1 MLFRCIAV
9 DKLYQHTL
17 EQPDCL
23 FLAMVDEPAKG
34 KGKTKGGK
42 PFGLSDAWMQDIQR
56 QAEEREDAERQR
68 EEALRQEAQKGKGKG
83 KNKGKGAIARY
94 DSESSVDSDS
104 STVSTSSMRR
114 HRIPPRSRPLTD
126 AQLDRQVIRKLDNT
140 Q

>member
-1 MLFRCIAV
+1 MRREPDFKDLN
-9 DKLYQHTL
+9 YQLGMYVGEYITFKHLPVLSTDAL
-17 EQPDCL
+17 RT
-23 FLAMVDEPAKG
+23 
-34 KGKTKGGK
+34 KTIVQV
-42 PFGLSDAWMQDIQR
+42 SQ
-56 QAEEREDAERQR
+56 EDAERHR
-68 EEALRQEAQKGKGKG
+68 EEEALRQEVQKGKGKG

-126 AQLDRQVIRKLDNT
+126 AQLDRQVIRKLDDT